1 MDRFR
6 FLVFALFCLSTL
18 RLLAQQNPYFVAY
31 DHSME
36 EAGTL
41 EISHRSA
48 IGFQRQDLPT
58 YWAPLVEFEY
68 GMTNWWSSA
77 FYLEAASQS
86 HDATVF
92 TGFRWENRFRPLKKE
107 HRINP
112 ILYLEYD
119 NTNEAS
125 RIKNEVVGH
134 TELTEETLS
143 RLRGEKE
150 REMEGKLVLS
160 TIAKG
165 WNFAENFIVSKN
177 LTEGEATEFGYALG
191 IYRNLGGNNPLEC
204 RLCHAAFTP
213 GLEMYGGLGS
223 SDRFGLSETSHFLA
237 PTVAWRLSEDSSLK
251 VSPGF
256 GLTGNSERFLLRVG
270 YSYEIEGF
278 GSRVARMFG
287 RK

>member
-1 MDRFR
+1 MHRFR
-6 FLVFALFCLSTL
+6 ILTLALIGLFALPLV
-18 RLLAQQNPYFVAY
+18 AQQSPYFVAY

-41 EISHRSA
+41 EISHRDA
-48 IGFQRQDLPT
+48 FGFQRQDLPT

-112 ILYLEYD
+112 VLYLEYD

-134 TELTEETLS
+134 TELSEESLS
-143 RLRGEKE
+143 ELRGEKE
-150 REMEGKLVLS
+150 REIEGKLILS
-160 TIAKG
+160 SNAKG

-177 LTEGEATEFGYALG
+177 LTGSEATEFGYALG
-191 IYRNLGGNNPLEC
+191 VYRNLGGTPPSEC
-204 RLCHAAFTP
+204 RLCRAAFTT

-223 SDRFGLSETSHFLA
+223 SERFGLSDTSHFLA
-237 PTVAWRLSEDSSLK
+237 PTLAWRLSEESSLK

-278 GSRVARMFG
+278 GSRVARMFR

>member
-1 MDRFR
+1 MHRFR
-6 FLVFALFCLSTL
+6 FLTLALVCLCSFP
-18 RLLAQQNPYFVAY
+18 LLAQQNPYFVAY

-41 EISHRSA
+41 EISHRSVF
-48 IGFQRQDLPT
+48 GFQRQDLPT

-68 GMTNWWSSA
+68 GMTDWWSSA
-77 FYLEAASQS
+77 FYLEAASQP

-92 TGFRWENRFRPLKKE
+92 TGFRWENRFRPLRKE

-134 TELTEETLS
+134 TELSEETLS
-143 RLRGEKE
+143 QSRGVKE
-150 REMEGKLVLS
+150 RELEGKLILS
-160 TIAKG
+160 TNARG
-165 WNFAENFIVSKN
+165 WNLAENFIVSKN
-177 LTEGEATEFGYALG
+177 LVEGEAPEFGYALG
-191 IYRNLGGNNPLEC
+191 IYRNLGGGHPSGC
-204 RLCHAAFTP
+204 RVCREAFTA

-223 SDRFGLSETSHFLA
+223 SDRFGLSDTSHFLA
-237 PTVAWRLSEDSSLK
+237 PTVAWRLNEESSLK

-256 GLTGNSERFLLRVG
+256 GLTGISERFLLRVG

-278 GSRVARMFG
+278 GSRVAHMFR